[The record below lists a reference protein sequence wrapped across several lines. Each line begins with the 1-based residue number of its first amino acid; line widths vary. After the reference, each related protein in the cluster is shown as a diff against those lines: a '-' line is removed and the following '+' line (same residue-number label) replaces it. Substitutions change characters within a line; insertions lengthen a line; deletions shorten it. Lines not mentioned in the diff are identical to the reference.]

1 MMKKIRLSFLLLLCG
16 LASWAQEENPAVYPF
31 AYQGEWGL
39 IDSKKNVV
47 LEPQLDYIH
56 LFRGTE
62 RPLTVAV
69 KNGRQGLMD
78 PSGTWVLKAKYD
90 SLMPA
95 QWRVPH
101 LRWSLQDGEFGL
113 ISTAKKKAKWV
124 FKPQFTTVSDF
135 TGRKLAVAVVTKPEG
150 MGAINAEGEVIADFI
165 YDNVQVID
173 EYSDY
178 PDIKLTRG
186 ETVSYIDS
194 WGAPRDAAMMA
205 ELEEDMIAFED
216 MAIDEAVPPIG
227 EPKISYQRAGSGNKW
242 QVEAQKYDFQNRRY
256 VRHQSLEIEGYDQIL
271 EAKLD
276 YSGNISH
283 IQVEK
288 DGLTGFLDGEGT
300 VICPVVY
307 DRVRAINGRYATG
320 FYLHKGDLMGYASS
334 IGYEVLP
341 GVFTKIEAMPGRM
354 WKVYH
359 PDGYIGYARKGV
371 VYLPIEL

>member
-1 MMKKIRLSFLLLLCG
+1 M
-16 LASWAQEENPAVYPF
+16 VYPY

-39 IDSKKNVV
+39 IDGDKNIV
-47 LEPQLDYIH
+47 LEPQLEYIH

-69 KNGRQGLMD
+69 RNGRQGLLD
-78 PSGTWVLKAKYD
+78 QSGKWVLKAKYD
-90 SLMPA
+90 SLMTG

-101 LRWSLQDGEFGL
+101 LRWGLQEGKFGL
-113 ISTAKKKAKWV
+113 ISTATKKAKWV
-124 FKPQFTTVSDF
+124 FKPQFTNVSDF
-135 TGRKLAVAVVTKPEG
+135 AGRKLAVAVVSKPEG

-178 PDIKLTRG
+178 PDIKLTKG
-186 ETVSYIDS
+186 ETTSYIDS
-194 WGAPRDAAMMA
+194 WGAPRDAEMME

-216 MAIDEAVPPIG
+216 QMIDEGPPPFN
-227 EPKISYQRAGSGNKW
+227 EPKITYQRVGSDNSW
-242 QVEAQKYDFQNRRY
+242 RVEAQTYDNQSRRY
-256 VRHQSLEIEGYDQIL
+256 VTHQSLEIKGYDQIL

-288 DGLTGFLDGEGT
+288 DGLMGFLDGEGT

-307 DRVRAINGRYATG
+307 DRVRPFNERYATG
-320 FYLHKGDLMGYASS
+320 FYLYQDNLTGYATSN
-334 IGYEVLP
+334 GQEVLP
-341 GVFTKIEAMPGRM
+341 AVFTKIEALPGRM

-371 VYLPIEL
+371 VYLPIAL